1 MAKSKQYKLFNK
13 VSLRDLSLFT
23 RSLSATISA
32 GLAIVKALN
41 IIKDQ
46 SSNEYFKGIISDIVK
61 RLEEGER
68 FSAALSHY
76 PKVFNKVYIASV
88 QAAEASGKFDAVLK
102 DLADTLEKEYKLDSS
117 IKGAVAYPLF
127 IVVAMVAACIILLT
141 VVVPKIES
149 VFIESEVTLPLATR
163 MLIATGKFFNNY
175 WYLTLI
181 IIVALV
187 VWLKYFL
194 SSPQGFV
201 VYSKAL
207 IKIPLIKG
215 LFTDVYMTRF
225 SKTLGMLVNAGVPI
239 VDAVKLVGYV
249 INNAVYYKILKNV
262 AFQLERGIP
271 MSAPL
276 SKAKE
281 FPAIVSQM
289 IAVGEQTGKLDEIL
303 VSLAKFYE
311 EETDR
316 KVATTSSLLEPILLI
331 IVGGGVGI
339 IVFSIL
345 VPLYQIAGTIS

>member
-1 MAKSKQYKLFNK
+1 MAKRKTFVLFNR

-32 GLAIVKALN
+32 GLPIVKALS

-46 SSNEYFKGIISDIVK
+46 SSNEYFGRIISDIIK

-68 FSAALSHY
+68 FSGALAKY
-76 PKVFNKVYIASV
+76 PKVFNKVYIASI
-88 QAAEASGKFDAVLK
+88 QAAEASGKFNAVLK

-127 IVVAMVAACIILLT
+127 IVVAMVATAIILLV
-141 VVVPKIES
+141 VVVPKIETI
-149 VFIESEVTLPLATR
+149 FQESGISLPLATR
-163 MLIATGKFFNNY
+163 ILIATGNFFNNF
-175 WYLTLI
+175 WYL
-181 IIVALV
+181 VLV
-187 VWLKYFL
+187 ILVGFGVWLRYFIV
-194 SSPQGFV
+194 SPQGFV
-201 VYSKAL
+201 VYSKVL
-207 IKIPLIKG
+207 IKSPFIKD

-249 INNAVYYKILKNV
+249 INNAVFFKILKNV
-262 AFQLERGIP
+262 AFQLERGVP

-281 FPAIVSQM
+281 IPAIVSQM
-289 IAVGEQTGKLDEIL
+289 VAVGEQTGKLDEIL
-303 VSLAKFYE
+303 ASLSKFYE
-311 EETDR
+311 EETSR
-316 KVATTSSLLEPILLI
+316 KVTMVSSLLEPILLI

-339 IVFSIL
+339 IVFSII

>member
-1 MAKSKQYKLFNK
+1 MAKKKSLVLFNK

-32 GLAIVKALN
+32 GLPLVKALG

-46 SSNEYFKGIISDIVK
+46 SSNEYFQGIISDIIN

-68 FSAALSHY
+68 FSSALSKY
-76 PKVFNKVYIASV
+76 PKVFDKVYIASV

-127 IVVAMVAACIILLT
+127 IVVAMVAASIILLT

-163 MLIATGKFFNNY
+163 MLIATGKFFNSY
-175 WYLTLI
+175 WYLAI
-181 IIVALV
+181 IIVAALV
-187 VWLKYFL
+187 VWLRYFL

-276 SKAKE
+276 SKASE